1 MEQSKVVKRISQLQE
16 TLATQH
22 TKIYLADDELILSGA
37 NLETAYFTNR
47 QDRYIQVLET
57 FILSLSARFQ
67 FSNRKLGNFFSI
79 LSEIIAKHSYIMHS
93 PDEGLNDARK
103 VDFSSF
109 RADVNAHLANF
120 HGQSESQ
127 HDTVF
132 HPSVQAGWADVR
144 NDEHLLESVLS
155 KFDQIT

>member
-1 MEQSKVVKRISQLQE
+1 
-16 TLATQH
+16 
-22 TKIYLADDELILSGA
+22 
-37 NLETAYFTNR
+37 
-47 QDRYIQVLET
+47 
-57 FILSLSARFQ
+57 
-67 FSNRKLGNFFSI
+67 
-79 LSEIIAKHSYIMHS
+79 MHS

-109 RADVNAHLANF
+109 RADVNAHLSTYDGLAD
-120 HGQSESQ
+120 SK

-155 KFDQIT
+155 KYELIIFSQIIIFHQV

>member
-1 MEQSKVVKRISQLQE
+1 
-16 TLATQH
+16 
-22 TKIYLADDELILSGA
+22 
-37 NLETAYFTNR
+37 
-47 QDRYIQVLET
+47 
-57 FILSLSARFQ
+57 
-67 FSNRKLGNFFSI
+67 
-79 LSEIIAKHSYIMHS
+79 MHS

-109 RADVNAHLANF
+109 RADVNAHLSTYD
-120 HGQSESQ
+120 GLSENLSK

-155 KFDQIT
+155 KYDQSFKP